1 MRHWL
6 SGRIKSFGYAF
17 RGIGLLFKG
26 QINIRIQLV
35 AAIVAV
41 LLGLLFPLSRN
52 EWMAVI
58 LSIVTVLGAEVI
70 NTSIERLTDLVSPEF
85 NREAGKVKDLAAA
98 AVLIISIGALVVG
111 IIVFLPPIINLFKHV

>member
-1 MRHWL
+1 MRYWL
-6 SGRIKSFGYAF
+6 SGRVKSFGYAF

-35 AAIVAV
+35 AAILAV
-41 LLGLLFPLSRN
+41 LLGILFGLNRI

-70 NTSIERLTDLVSPEF
+70 NTSIERLTDFVSPEF
-85 NREAGKVKDLAAA
+85 NIEAGKVKDLAAA
-98 AVLIISIGALVVG
+98 AVLIVSIGALVVG